1 MRMSRLFGHTLREF
15 PTEAETPSHALLLR
29 GGFVDQL
36 MAGVYSYLP
45 LGNRVRLRIERVIRE
60 EMDRAGGQEVRLPT
74 LQPIELW
81 EESGRKQ
88 AMGDV
93 LFQLRDRKERGLA
106 LGPTH
111 EEVVTRLFKD
121 HAQSY
126 RDLPATLYQVQTK
139 FRDEARPRGG
149 LVRVREFTMKD
160 AYSFDAD
167 DAGLDASY
175 AAMFQAYRR
184 IFARCG
190 VPTIPVE
197 ADSGAIGGKG
207 SQEFIF
213 LTEYGEDT
221 IVFCD
226 SCDYA
231 ANTEKAEFVRPA
243 AVEGAPAPTE
253 VVDTPGV
260 TTITDL
266 AAFLKI
272 EARQTAKA
280 VFFMATPKTGAAFPV
295 FAVVRGDM
303 EANEVK
309 LANALGGAELRPMVD
324 QELADHGLVAGY
336 ASPIGVASHV
346 RVVADLALPD
356 SPNLVA
362 GANEVGRHLRNV
374 NYGRDW
380 EAHTVADIASAQA
393 GFGCA
398 RCGGT
403 LGTGRGIEMG
413 HVFRLQYVYT
423 ESMDVT
429 VQGADGEPVR
439 PTMGCYGIGVER
451 ILSAA
456 VEVNHDEAGIQWPA
470 SIAPFD
476 VVMVGIGLDRD
487 EAVREDADRLYE
499 ELEAAGLDV
508 LFDDRDERPGV
519 KFNDADLIGIP
530 VRLTVSTR
538 NHGAGVV
545 EVKQRDASEA
555 ESVPRAEVV
564 AKVQAL
570 REGLLGRLTVEEI
583 ERLARRQPAVP
594 TEGE

>member
-1 MRMSRLFGHTLREF
+1 MSRLFGHTLREF

-45 LGNRVRLRIERVIRE
+45 LGNRVRLKIERVIRE

-175 AAMFQAYRR
+175 AAMFEAYRR

-226 SCDYA
+226 SCNYA

-243 AVEGAPAPTE
+243 AVEGDPLPTE
-253 VVDTPGV
+253 VVDTPGA
-260 TTITDL
+260 TTIAEL

-280 VFFMATPKTGAAFPV
+280 VFFMATPKSGAPFPV

-303 EANEVK
+303 DANEVK
-309 LANALGGAELRPMVD
+309 LANALGGAELRAMVD

-346 RVVADLALPD
+346 RIVADLALPG

-398 RCGGT
+398 RCDGT

-499 ELEAAGLDV
+499 ELQAAGLEV

-545 EVKQRDASEA
+545 EVKPRDASEA
-555 ESVPRAEVV
+555 ESVGRADVV
-564 AKVQAL
+564 AKVQSL
-570 REGLLGRLTVEEI
+570 RDGLMARLTVEDI

>member
-1 MRMSRLFGHTLREF
+1 MRMSRQFGHTLREF
-15 PTEAETPSHALLLR
+15 PTEAETPSHGLLLR

-45 LGNRVRLRIERVIRE
+45 LGNRVRLKIEGIIRE
-60 EMDRAGGQEVRLPT
+60 EMDRAGGQEVRLPA
-74 LQPIELW
+74 LQPVELW
-81 EESGRKQ
+81 EQSGRKD

-111 EEVVTRLFKD
+111 EEVVTRLFRD

-126 RDLPATLYQVQTK
+126 RDLPATLYQIQTK

-149 LVRVREFTMKD
+149 LIRVREFTMKD

-226 SCDYA
+226 SCNYA
-231 ANTEKAEFVRPA
+231 ANTEKAAFVRPS
-243 AVEGAPAPTE
+243 AVAGEPLPVE
-253 VVDTPGV
+253 RVETPGI
-260 TTITDL
+260 TTIGDL
-266 AAFLKI
+266 AVFLGVEPK
-272 EARQTAKA
+272 QTAKA
-280 VFFMATPKTGAAFPV
+280 VFFMATPKGGGAPFPV
-295 FAVVRGDM
+295 FSVVRGDLD
-303 EANEVK
+303 ANEVK
-309 LANALGGAELRPMVD
+309 LANALGGAELRVMTDAEVA
-324 QELADHGLVAGY
+324 EHGLVAGY

-346 RVVADLALPD
+346 RVVADSSVAE

-362 GANEVGRHLRNV
+362 GANEVGVHLRNV
-374 NYGRDW
+374 NCGRDW

-393 GFGCA
+393 GHGCA
-398 RCGGT
+398 QCGGT

-423 ESMDVT
+423 ESMDVA
-429 VQGADGEPVR
+429 VQGAGGEAIR

-451 ILSAA
+451 ILSAS
-456 VEVNHDEAGIQWPA
+456 VEAHHDENGIAWPA
-470 SIAPFD
+470 SIAPYD
-476 VVMVGIGLDRD
+476 VLMVGIGLDRD

-499 ELEAAGLDV
+499 ELQAAGLEV

-519 KFNDADLIGIP
+519 KFNDADLIGVP
-530 VRLTVSTR
+530 VRLTVSSR

-545 EVKQRDASEA
+545 ELKVRDGGGDA
-555 ESVPRAEVV
+555 ESVARAEVV
-564 AKVQAL
+564 ERVASIRREL
-570 REGLLGRLTVEEI
+570 LEGLSVERVEAQ
-583 ERLARRQPAVP
+583 ARQ
-594 TEGE
+594 G

>member
-15 PTEAETPSHALLLR
+15 PTEAETPSHGLLLR

-36 MAGVYSYLP
+36 MAGVYSFLP
-45 LGNRVRLRIERVIRE
+45 MGNRVRLKIERVIRE
-60 EMDRAGGQEVRLPT
+60 EMDRAGGQEVRLPA
-74 LQPIELW
+74 LQPVELW
-81 EESGRKQ
+81 EQSGRKA

-93 LFQLRDRKERGLA
+93 LFQLSDRKERRLA

-126 RDLPATLYQVQTK
+126 RDLPAILYQIQTK

-149 LVRVREFTMKD
+149 LIRVREFTMKD

-167 DAGLDASY
+167 DAGLDESY
-175 AAMFQAYRR
+175 RSMFEAYRR

-226 SCDYA
+226 ACDYA

-243 AVEGAPAPTE
+243 AVEGDPLSTE
-253 VVDTPGV
+253 EVETPGI

-272 EARQTAKA
+272 EPRQTAKA
-280 VFFMATPKTGAAFPV
+280 VFFMARPKSGAQFPV
-295 FAVVRGDM
+295 FAVVRGDL
-303 EANEVK
+303 EANEIK
-309 LANALGGAELRPMVD
+309 LANAVGGAEMRVMTDAEV
-324 QELADHGLVAGY
+324 EEYGLVAGY
-336 ASPIGVASHV
+336 ASPIGVAEKV
-346 RVVADLALPD
+346 RVVADHSIAN

-362 GANEVGRHLRNV
+362 GANKVGVHLRNV

-380 EAHTVADIASAQA
+380 QAHTVADIATAQA
-393 GFGCA
+393 GHACA

-403 LGTGRGIEMG
+403 LGMGRGIEMG

-423 ESMDVT
+423 ESMDVN
-429 VQGADGEPVR
+429 VQGAAGESVR

-456 VEVNHDEAGIQWPA
+456 VEAHHDDAGIAWPA
-470 SIAPFD
+470 SIAPYD
-476 VVMVGIGLDRD
+476 VLMVGIGLDRD
-487 EAVREDADRLYE
+487 EEAREDAERLYA
-499 ELEAAGLDV
+499 ELDRAGIEV
-508 LFDDRDERPGV
+508 IFDDRDERPGV

-530 VRLTVSTR
+530 IRLTVSSR
-538 NHGAGVV
+538 NHKAGVV
-545 EVKQRDASEA
+545 EVKVRDGNGDA
-555 ESVPRAEVV
+555 ESVERTNVIER
-564 AKVQAL
+564 VQAI
-570 REGLLGRLTVEEI
+570 RAQLLGTLSVEAI
-583 ERLARRQPAVP
+583 ERLALQR
-594 TEGE
+594 TE

>member
-15 PTEAETPSHALLLR
+15 PTEAETPSHGLLLR
-29 GGFVDQL
+29 GGFIDQL
-36 MAGVYSYLP
+36 MAGVYSFLP
-45 LGNRVRLRIERVIRE
+45 LGNRVRLKIERIIRE
-60 EMDRAGGQEVRLPT
+60 EMDSTGAMEVRLPA

-81 EESGRKQ
+81 EQSGRKA

-93 LFQLRDRKERGLA
+93 LFQLRDRRERGLA

-126 RDLPATLYQVQTK
+126 RDLPATLYQLQTK

-175 AAMFQAYRR
+175 SAMFEAYRR

-213 LTEYGEDT
+213 LTDSGEDT

-226 SCDYA
+226 SCNYA

-243 AVEGAPAPTE
+243 AGEGAPQPTE
-253 VVDTPGV
+253 EVATPGV
-260 TTITDL
+260 TTIADL
-266 AAFLKI
+266 AAFLGI

-280 VFFMATPKTGAAFPV
+280 VFFMATSKQGEQFPV
-295 FAVVRGDM
+295 FAVVRGDL
-303 EANEVK
+303 EVNEVK
-309 LANALGGAELRPMVD
+309 LANVLGGAELRPMVD
-324 QELADHGLVAGY
+324 VEVAEYGLVAGY
-336 ASPIGVASHV
+336 ASPIGVTTPV
-346 RVVADLALPD
+346 RVVADLSIPD
-356 SPNLVA
+356 SGNLVA
-362 GANEVGRHLRNV
+362 GANKTGVHLRNV
-374 NYGRDW
+374 NHGRDW
-380 EAHTVADIASAQA
+380 TADVVGDIATAQA
-393 GFGCA
+393 GCACA

-403 LGTGRGIEMG
+403 LGMGRGIEMG

-456 VEVNHDEAGIQWPA
+456 VEANYDEQGIRWPA
-470 SIAPFD
+470 SIAPFQ
-476 VVMVGIGLDRD
+476 VLIVGIGLDRD
-487 EAVREDADRLYE
+487 AAVREDADRLYE
-499 ELEAAGLDV
+499 ELQAAGLEV

-519 KFNDADLIGIP
+519 KFNDADLIGVP
-530 VRLTVSTR
+530 VRLTVSSR
-538 NHGAGVV
+538 NHEAGVV
-545 EVKQRDASEA
+545 ELKARDASEA
-555 ESVPRAEVV
+555 SAVARADVLAQVHAILGSQLGALSVEA
-564 AKVQAL
+564 
-570 REGLLGRLTVEEI
+570 I
-583 ERLARRQPAVP
+583 ERRARQS
-594 TEGE
+594 

>member
-36 MAGVYSYLP
+36 MAGVYSFLP
-45 LGNRVRLRIERVIRE
+45 LGNRVRLKIERVIRE

-126 RDLPATLYQVQTK
+126 RDLPATLYQIQTK

-175 AAMFQAYRR
+175 RAMFEAYRR

-243 AVEGAPAPTE
+243 AVPGDPLPTE
-253 VVDTPGV
+253 VVDTPG
-260 TTITDL
+260 TSSIADL
-266 AAFLKI
+266 AAFLGV
-272 EARQTAKA
+272 EPRQTAKA
-280 VFFMATPKTGAAFPV
+280 VFFMAKPKEGEPFPV

-324 QELADHGLVAGY
+324 QELSDHGLVAGY
-336 ASPIGVASHV
+336 ASPIGVAPHV
-346 RVVADLALPD
+346 RVVADLALPEA
-356 SPNLVA
+356 PNLVA

-380 EAHTVADIASAQA
+380 QAHVVADIATAQA
-393 GFGCA
+393 GFACA

-403 LGTGRGIEMG
+403 LGMGRGIEMG

-423 ESMDVT
+423 NAMNVD
-429 VQGADGEPVR
+429 VQGADGGTVR

-456 VEVNHDEAGIQWPA
+456 AEFNHDEAGINWPA

-476 VVMVGIGLDRD
+476 VVIVGIGLDRD
-487 EAVREDADRLYE
+487 EAVREDAERLYE
-499 ELEAAGLDV
+499 ELQAAGLEV

-530 VRLTVSTR
+530 VRLTVSSR

-545 EVKQRDASEA
+545 EVKPRDASEA
-555 ESVPRAEVV
+555 ESVARGEVAARVQAIRAE
-564 AKVQAL
+564 L
-570 REGLLGRLTVEEI
+570 IGRLRVEAI
-583 ERLARRQPAVP
+583 ERLARQSTTP
-594 TEGE
+594 

>member
-45 LGNRVRLRIERVIRE
+45 LGNRVRLKIERVIRE
-60 EMDRAGGQEVRLPT
+60 EMDRAGGMEVRLPA

-81 EESGRKQ
+81 EQSGRK
-88 AMGDV
+88 ADMGDV
-93 LFQLRDRKERGLA
+93 LFQLRDRRERGLA

-126 RDLPATLYQVQTK
+126 RDLPATLYQVNTK

-175 AAMFQAYRR
+175 AAMFEAYRR

-231 ANTEKAEFVRPA
+231 ANTEKAEFVRPD
-243 AVEGAPAPTE
+243 AVAGDPLPTE
-253 VVDTPGV
+253 VVDTPGASS
-260 TTITDL
+260 IAEL
-266 AAFLKI
+266 AAFLGV
-272 EARQTAKA
+272 EERQAAKA
-280 VFFMATPKTGAAFPV
+280 VFFMATPKEGAPFPV

-309 LANALGGAELRPMVD
+309 LANALGGAE
-324 QELADHGLVAGY
+324 
-336 ASPIGVASHV
+336 
-346 RVVADLALPD
+346 
-356 SPNLVA
+356 
-362 GANEVGRHLRNV
+362 
-374 NYGRDW
+374 
-380 EAHTVADIASAQA
+380 
-393 GFGCA
+393 
-398 RCGGT
+398 
-403 LGTGRGIEMG
+403 
-413 HVFRLQYVYT
+413 
-423 ESMDVT
+423 
-429 VQGADGEPVR
+429 
-439 PTMGCYGIGVER
+439 
-451 ILSAA
+451 
-456 VEVNHDEAGIQWPA
+456 
-470 SIAPFD
+470 
-476 VVMVGIGLDRD
+476 
-487 EAVREDADRLYE
+487 
-499 ELEAAGLDV
+499 
-508 LFDDRDERPGV
+508 
-519 KFNDADLIGIP
+519 
-530 VRLTVSTR
+530 
-538 NHGAGVV
+538 
-545 EVKQRDASEA
+545 
-555 ESVPRAEVV
+555 
-564 AKVQAL
+564 
-570 REGLLGRLTVEEI
+570 
-583 ERLARRQPAVP
+583 
-594 TEGE
+594 

>member
-1 MRMSRLFGHTLREF
+1 MRMSRMFGPTLREA
-15 PTEAETPSHALLLR
+15 PTEADTPSHALLLR
-29 GGFVDQL
+29 GGYIDQL
-36 MAGVYSYLP
+36 MAGVYSFLP
-45 LGNRVRLRIERVIRE
+45 LGNRARLKIEQVIRE
-60 EMDRAGGQEVRLPT
+60 EMDRAGGQEVRLPA

-81 EESGRKQ
+81 EESGRKR

-93 LFQLRDRKERGLA
+93 LFQLRDRKDRGLA

-111 EEVVTRLFKD
+111 EEVITRLFKD

-126 RDLPATLYQVQTK
+126 RDLPATLYQIQTK

-167 DAGLDASY
+167 DAGLDESY
-175 AAMFQAYRR
+175 RAMFGAYRR

-213 LTEYGEDT
+213 LTEHGEDT
-221 IVFCD
+221 IVFCG
-226 SCDYA
+226 SCSYA
-231 ANTEKAEFVRPA
+231 ANTEKAEFIRPE
-243 AVEGAPAPTE
+243 AVSGVPAPTE
-253 VVDTPGV
+253 VVDTPGAK
-260 TTITDL
+260 TIEQL
-266 AAFLKI
+266 ATFLGI
-272 EARQTAKA
+272 EERQTAKA
-280 VFFMATPKTGAAFPV
+280 VFFMAKPKTGDPFPV
-295 FAVVRGDM
+295 FAVVRGDL
-303 EANEVK
+303 EVNEVK
-309 LANALGGAELRPMVD
+309 LANALGGAELRPMLDSEV
-324 QELADHGLVAGY
+324 EEHGIVAGY
-336 ASPIGVASHV
+336 ASPVGLPAGM
-346 RVVADLALPD
+346 RVVADVSVPD

-362 GANEVGRHLRNV
+362 GANQLDRHLLNV
-374 NYGRDW
+374 NYARDW
-380 EAHTVADIASAQA
+380 QAEVVADIASAQA

-413 HVFRLQYVYT
+413 HVFRLQQVYT
-423 ESMDVT
+423 KSMDVT
-429 VQGADGEPVR
+429 VQGADGEALR

-456 VEVNHDEAGIQWPA
+456 VEAHHDEAGIRWPA
-470 SIAPFD
+470 SIAPYD
-476 VVMVGIGLDRD
+476 VLMVGIGLDRD

-499 ELEAAGLDV
+499 ELQAAGLEV

-530 VRLTVSTR
+530 IRLTVSSR
-538 NHGAGVV
+538 NHGAGIV
-545 EVKQRDASEA
+545 ELKRRDAGEA
-555 ESVPRAEVV
+555 ESAPRAEVV
-564 AKVQAL
+564 ARVQAI
-570 REGLLGRLTVEEI
+570 RQELLDGLTVDAVEA
-583 ERLARRQPAVP
+583 LARQRPSQS
-594 TEGE
+594 